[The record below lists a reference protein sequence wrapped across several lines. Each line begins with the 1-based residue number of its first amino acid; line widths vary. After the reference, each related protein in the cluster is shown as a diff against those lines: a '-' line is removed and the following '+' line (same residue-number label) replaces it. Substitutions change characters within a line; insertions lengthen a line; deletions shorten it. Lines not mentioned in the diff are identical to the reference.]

1 MHSHLITFTGPI
13 TTTYSQIAPNLL
25 PSPDCSP
32 EPKVGNTTSCT
43 TTQIYPWGIAGFP
56 AEPTPS
62 RVPRAVSRAPPPPP
76 TPVAEARGQDFPS
89 RISGGSGWSFPSLVP
104 SGPFH
109 HPCGATPAKLPWPPA
124 CWFSRKPWQAGQGK
138 GRGGV
143 SAEVSSHCPHSSF
156 SSPLLL
162 QDANP
167 STRPGGAQPLP
178 PLSIHR
184 LSRPLL
190 SVHLSRYPT
199 PPPDTPVTH
208 AFCPSSN
215 GQLACRP
222 HIHVAHTWDAP
233 SHPQGIHLEALL
245 FPALQSLLC
254 DPPASWHTIRLL
266 LTCVPSLPQDYTP
279 EDRGPHPSVHHAV
292 LSTEPRA
299 WHLGDTR

>member
-109 HPCGATPAKLPWPPA
+109 HPCGATPAKLPWRPA

-138 GRGGV
+138 GGGCFCRGLLPLPSLQLQQPSVAAGRKPLNE
-143 SAEVSSHCPHSSF
+143 AWR
-156 SSPLLL
+156 SP
-162 QDANP
+162 APP
-167 STRPGGAQPLP
+167 ST
-178 PLSIHR
+178 
-184 LSRPLL
+184 
-190 SVHLSRYPT
+190 
-199 PPPDTPVTH
+199 
-208 AFCPSSN
+208 
-215 GQLACRP
+215 
-222 HIHVAHTWDAP
+222 
-233 SHPQGIHLEALL
+233 
-245 FPALQSLLC
+245 
-254 DPPASWHTIRLL
+254 
-266 LTCVPSLPQDYTP
+266 
-279 EDRGPHPSVHHAV
+279 
-292 LSTEPRA
+292 
-299 WHLGDTR
+299 